1 MVSLYEGL
9 GAGIGGE
16 ENVMGAVGG
25 PGEYSQR
32 PERGLGNTRK
42 DKELRDR

>member
-25 PGEYSQR
+25 PG
-32 PERGLGNTRK
+32 RGLGSTRK